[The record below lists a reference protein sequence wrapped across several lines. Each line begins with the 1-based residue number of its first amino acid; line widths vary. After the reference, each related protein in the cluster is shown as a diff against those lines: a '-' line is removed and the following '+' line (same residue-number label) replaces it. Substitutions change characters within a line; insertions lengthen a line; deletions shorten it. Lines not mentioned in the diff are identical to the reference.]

1 MGDEAITLGTNMVA
15 AKSKEKEAKWKQVC
29 SLRSWAPY
37 SGELGL
43 HQGDA
48 WAVWLK
54 SVDPCPAST
63 S

>member
-1 MGDEAITLGTNMVA
+1 VGDEAITLGTNMVG

-43 HQGDA
+43 H
-48 WAVWLK
+48 
-54 SVDPCPAST
+54 
-63 S
+63 